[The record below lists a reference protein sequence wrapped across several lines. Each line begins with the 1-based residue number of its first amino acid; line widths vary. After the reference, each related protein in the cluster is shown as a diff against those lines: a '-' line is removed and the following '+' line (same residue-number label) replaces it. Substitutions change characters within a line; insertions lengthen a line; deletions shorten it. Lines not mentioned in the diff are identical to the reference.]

1 MGLGSLLKKGIGK
14 LGKAALSSA
23 GAGVGLDLLSGLFG
37 GRSEK
42 KKAEAARKAQIEQM
56 NLAQTMA
63 EDKRLGNVNAG
74 ASLLAGIPGLAQI
87 SPEALAALKQRRTYD
102 FSKAVPEAGAGMG
115 SGLLAGLLGRGADY
129 AFQYGANQQDAG
141 GGSSDIFRVGA
152 PIKTTLDT
160 GFGPSG
166 NLGTGVD
173 AGVGPQGVSLDDLK
187 NLYKL
192 GGSGTQDFG

>member
-1 MGLGSLLKKGIGK
+1 MALPLALGIGLGSKLLG
-14 LGKAALSSA
+14 
-23 GAGVGLDLLSGLFG
+23 GLFG
-37 GRSEK
+37 GKSK
-42 KKAEAARKAQIEQM
+42 KKQAQAERKAQIESM
-56 NLAQTMA
+56 NLKQNMA
-63 EDKRLGNVNAG
+63 EDQRLAKFGAG
-74 ASLLAGIPGLAQI
+74 QSLLGSLAGKGFANIDPAT
-87 SPEALAALKQRRTYD
+87 AAALSKRRSYD

-115 SGLLAGLLGRGADY
+115 SGLLSGLFNTASDY
-129 AFQYGANQQDAG
+129 AMQYGANQQDAG